1 MIQFLLI
8 TNLVLAI
15 IGAVAIIV
23 ARSQS
28 KKAAQLKSE
37 MLIVRDEL
45 RLLNAQ
51 AAKLKK
57 ASDKKA
63 KVKEEADAERK
74 ELEQTADGGL
84 VDRANALLK

>member
-8 TNLVLAI
+8 TNLVLAV
-15 IGAVAIIV
+15 IGAVAVIV

-28 KKAAQLKSE
+28 KKAAQLKAE
-37 MLIVRDEL
+37 MRIVRDEL

-57 ASDKKA
+57 ASDKKVE
-63 KVKEEADAERK
+63 VKEKSNEQRE
-74 ELEQTADGGL
+74 ELAQTADAGL
-84 VDRANALLK
+84 VNRANALFK